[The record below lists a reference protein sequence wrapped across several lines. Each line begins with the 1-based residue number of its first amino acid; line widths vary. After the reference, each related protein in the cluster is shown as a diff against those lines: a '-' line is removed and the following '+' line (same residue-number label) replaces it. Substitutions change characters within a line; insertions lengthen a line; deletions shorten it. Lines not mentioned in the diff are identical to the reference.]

1 MTERLFVYGTLAP
14 GRPNAHILADVPG
27 TWLPASVTGTLRA
40 EGWGAAMGYPGLDL
54 DDHGQAVEGLV
65 FSSDEL
71 PKHWARLDEFEGD
84 AYRRILTTVRL
95 ANGEHVQAYLY
106 ALKSG

>member
-27 TWLPASVTGTLRA
+27 SWEPASVTGTLRA

-54 DDHGQAVEGLV
+54 DENGETIEGFV
-65 FSSDEL
+65 FSSDAL
-71 PKHWARLDEFEGD
+71 ADHWARLDQFEGV
-84 AYRRILTTVRL
+84 AYRRIPTAVRL
-95 ANGEHVQAYLY
+95 ANGESVQAYLY
-106 ALKSG
+106 ALKA